1 MTDSVT
7 TTEPGWRPD
16 PSGRYEYRYWDGQWT
31 NRVANSVPPGPAP
44 AVPAAAPPPTAP
56 AAAVDVPATSAP
68 AAAPAGAALV
78 LATAAPAPAV
88 TPFGV
93 ADPAALRAAPA
104 PAPAKER
111 VGLLARVKRFLRSF
125 VDEDES
131 YKSPL
136 SGSDID
142 VHPNHQS
149 HSHHV
154 MTSPAN
160 YGRAGIVA
168 LAAGGIAT
176 GAYLPWLTGTVD
188 GIHFQRTGFD
198 MGRGW
203 GFWVGAA
210 ALAVAALLSVQM
222 RKMRWVA
229 MAVAIA
235 LTGFVVRD
243 LLDTYDSMQSMNLAP
258 SVFAEIGTGL
268 WIMVGSAAVA
278 MIAGFRLGED
288 DKIV

>member
-1 MTDSVT
+1 M
-7 TTEPGWRPD
+7 P
-16 PSGRYEYRYWDGQWT
+16 
-31 NRVANSVPPGPAP
+31 
-44 AVPAAAPPPTAP
+44 
-56 AAAVDVPATSAP
+56 
-68 AAAPAGAALV
+68 
-78 LATAAPAPAV
+78 
-88 TPFGV
+88 
-93 ADPAALRAAPA
+93 
-104 PAPAKER
+104 
-111 VGLLARVKRFLRSF
+111 
-125 VDEDES
+125 
-131 YKSPL
+131 
-136 SGSDID
+136 
-142 VHPNHQS
+142 
-149 HSHHV
+149 
-154 MTSPAN
+154 SPAN

-243 LLDTYDSMQSMNLAP
+243 LLDTYDTMQSMNLAP